1 MVVGW
6 RMECKAEIIL
16 IIIYP
21 LLTHFVPRL
30 LWGSSPSSRRA
41 HGYVSISFAR
51 RVTFSRRLH
60 TPHLTLSYYYHY
72 YCIARYHESVCARGN
87 NITSAKLD
95 KREMRMKSSSVLVRR
110 DDKVD
115 VVLVLYTFKSSA
127 YVCMYLYSFL
137 CMKLLESYQGV
148 NSIKQLIVNLNG
160 FNGSGWCACK
170 IWLVKVERKG
180 NITYALQSEGSKRKE
195 FVG

>member
-1 MVVGW
+1 M
-6 RMECKAEIIL
+6 
-16 IIIYP
+16 
-21 LLTHFVPRL
+21 
-30 LWGSSPSSRRA
+30 
-41 HGYVSISFAR
+41 
-51 RVTFSRRLH
+51 
-60 TPHLTLSYYYHY
+60 
-72 YCIARYHESVCARGN
+72 CARGN

-160 FNGSGWCACK
+160 FNGSG
-170 IWLVKVERKG
+170 
-180 NITYALQSEGSKRKE
+180 
-195 FVG
+195 